1 MSHASAA
8 CFLSPQTPQPCS
20 HVSSGLLHGLACSHP
35 TAFLVFGRWP
45 GQPFLSP
52 SCLRSSLS
60 PRTLGMRP
68 PHPDGHP
75 RALCDNGPTPQ
86 YQIDSAFAQGHQTPC
101 AEDTEMP
108 YGSEG
113 SHILE
118 PLDLLV
124 LLFLFVNSLPIFQ
137 GPACDLPRPPLHPQD
152 PCHSIQPPC
161 VPRAQFFSR
170 TRDLGW
176 GQISHGR

>member
-1 MSHASAA
+1 
-8 CFLSPQTPQPCS
+8 
-20 HVSSGLLHGLACSHP
+20 
-35 TAFLVFGRWP
+35 
-45 GQPFLSP
+45 
-52 SCLRSSLS
+52 
-60 PRTLGMRP
+60 MRP

-86 YQIDSAFAQGHQTPC
+86 CQTDSAFAQGHQTPC

-152 PCHSIQPPC
+152 PRYSIQPPC
-161 VPRAQFFSR
+161 VPRAQSFSR

-176 GQISHGR
+176 GQISHGIPLAPHLRLCVCPAMVMVTIRVALVAGFMLGMVLNALWPLFFCLTA